1 MSTVEI
7 PKTDESAD
15 LQVAQSFLNRL
26 LTLGGCIICVE
37 DADASASIDSDDLFV
52 SPNGLMFA
60 RVDFSPAEQSTDDP
74 YQLSI
79 FDDLPVLKALEL
91 IDEDFEEF
99 RTDFLVG

>member
-1 MSTVEI
+1 
-7 PKTDESAD
+7 
-15 LQVAQSFLNRL
+15 
-26 LTLGGCIICVE
+26 
-37 DADASASIDSDDLFV
+37 
-52 SPNGLMFA
+52 MFA